1 MRKKRFLVGIS
12 STIVFALGIGFALG
26 FSSKKEMTKVEA
38 STLNNDGY
46 DANDYHYY
54 SGTYY
59 DSVGNNAISTGGT
72 TLLSALCGVVQPGSA
87 FGYKNLW
94 TLYHTSDVYPNDY
107 DGTDPLTGNEY
118 PTTKSASSY
127 RGKIWDMYGDTTYT
141 PGSSAQGASY
151 SKVGDAYNR
160 EHTVPQSWFNE
171 STIPQSDP
179 HHIFAT
185 DGYVNNQRSN
195 YPYGE
200 VSGSKTVHP
209 NGFGGL
215 GSPVST
221 YGSCG
226 DTKVFEPED
235 AYKGDIARGVMYM
248 AVAYYN
254 FSGSFTYSNSCFT
267 RSNNKNLLS
276 SYYINLLTKW
286 SAEDPVSQKE
296 IDRNNVIFA
305 SSQGNRN
312 PFIDHPNWAYKI
324 WGGTEYTWN
333 DSGSSTDPKVNSVT
347 VTPGELTLDL
357 NGTTSANL
365 TATVSVSNAAPQTV
379 TWSSTNTSVATVNSS
394 GVVTALAVGTT
405 TIKATSTYNSNKYGT
420 CALTVKD
427 SSQGGGGSAGNGTIY
442 FNNDGGTAIND
453 TSVTGDDDLDNTW
466 TITTVGT
473 TSFTA
478 NSAYYQ
484 VGSSSKPATSITFTT
499 SFSSTMSITN
509 FSAKFGGFTGT
520 AGTVT
525 LKVDSTTVGTG
536 SLNATSDVVVNQSSS
551 GQGDSLTVSVTGISK
566 GVKAYYISYTCS
578 TPSGDPVLESIEL
591 DTTNVNK
598 VFTVGDTFSYSGLVV
613 TAFYS
618 DDSSQVITSGYT
630 VTSPDM
636 TTPGT
641 KEVNVEYEGKEESYE
656 IIVNPAAATSITA
669 SVSKTYYVGETISA
683 SDITVKDNN
692 NVTVTDFTFAS
703 NNYRFQYSDA
713 SSGGALTNKMFTNEI
728 TYGTLKCSLTVQV
741 QRKARVTPS
750 SGSKGVT
757 YTDLPTAY
765 QTTTEV
771 RTAASGIK
779 FIAYNC
785 ANYSS
790 KMQFKAS
797 GGYLKTTEP
806 MSLKT
811 LTIYN
816 RESNTLTVYGG
827 TSASSITTVITGTN
841 DVYDLSG
848 YTYLMIKRTSSGVAY
863 CSNITIEYGESD
875 SAANLA
881 NYIMYEDT
889 NNQCTTKFNVAK
901 GYFENLSKDDRATFM
916 TSDDYVISTAR
927 DRLQKWAAHLGKT
940 ISYSGGDYVISS
952 SRTSV
957 INSTINSNNALI
969 SILVVFVL
977 GTTMIGAYLLIKKKK
992 SNNKQTRRLIY
1003 EKTILSSISTI
1014 IIDRLL
1020 IKECF

>member
-1 MRKKRFLVGIS
+1 MRKKRFLLAVS
-12 STIVFALGIGFALG
+12 STMIFALGIGFALG
-26 FSSKKEMTKVEA
+26 LSPKKEIAKVEA
-38 STLNNDGY
+38 SSLNNDGY
-46 DANDYHYY
+46 DPDDYHYY

-72 TLLSALCGVVQPGSA
+72 TLLSALCGVVQPDSA

-94 TLYHTSDVYPNDY
+94 SLYHTSDVYPNDY

-127 RGKIWDMYGDTTYT
+127 QGKIWDMYGDTTYT
-141 PGSSAQGASY
+141 PGSSAQGAGY
-151 SKVGDAYNR
+151 KKVGDAYNR

-200 VSGSKTVHP
+200 VSGSITILP

-226 DTKVFEPED
+226 DSKVFEPND
-235 AYKGDIARGVMYM
+235 AYKGDLARGVMYM
-248 AVAYYN
+248 AVAYYD
-254 FSGSFTYSNSCFT
+254 FSGAFTYSNSCFT

-296 IDRNNVIFA
+296 IDRNNVIYA

-347 VTPGELTLDL
+347 VTPGQLTLDL

-365 TATVSVSNAAPQTV
+365 TATVSVSNGAPQTV
-379 TWSSTNTSVATVNSS
+379 TWSSVDSSVASVSSS

-405 TIKATSTYNSNKYGT
+405 TIKATSTYNTAKYGT
-420 CALTVKD
+420 CNLTVKD
-427 SSQGGGGSAGNGTIY
+427 SSQGGGGSGETGDGAIY
-442 FNNDGGTAIND
+442 FGTASGR
-453 TSVTGDDDLDNTW
+453 TSVASASVTGDDSLENTW

-473 TSFTA
+473 SSFTT
-478 NSAYYQ
+478 NTNYSQ
-484 VGSSSKPATSITFTT
+484 IGSSNNPATSITFTT
-499 SFSSTMSITN
+499 SLSSAMTITN
-509 FSAKFGGFTGT
+509 FSAKFGGFNGT

-525 LKVDSTTVGTG
+525 LKVGSTAVGTG
-536 SLNATSDVVVNQSSS
+536 SLSGSSDVTVNQSSA
-551 GQGDSLTVSVTGISK
+551 GEGNSLTVTVTGISK

-578 TPSGDPVLESIEL
+578 SSSGEPYLDSIEL

-613 TAFYS
+613 TAYYS

-630 VTSPDM
+630 VTPPDM
-636 TTPGT
+636 STPGI

-656 IIVNPAAATSITA
+656 ITVNPAAATSITA
-669 SVSKTYYVGETISA
+669 SVSKTYFVGETISI

-692 NVTVTDFTFAS
+692 DVTVTDFTFTS
-703 NNYRFQYSDA
+703 NNYRFQYGDA
-713 SSGGALTNKMFTNEI
+713 SSGGALTNKTFSNEI
-728 TYGTLKCSLTVQV
+728 TSGTLKCSLTVQV

-750 SGSKGVT
+750 LNTKDVT

-765 QTTTEV
+765 QTSTTE

-779 FIAYNC
+779 FIAYNL

-797 GGYLKTTEP
+797 GGYFQTTQAL
-806 MSLKT
+806 SLKT
-811 LTIYN
+811 LTIHN
-816 RESNTLTVYGG
+816 RETNPLTVYGG
-827 TSASSITTVITGTN
+827 TISSSITTTITGNN
-841 DVYDLSG
+841 DVYDLTGYSYLKIIKNGSG
-848 YTYLMIKRTSSGVAY
+848 AAY

-875 SAANLA
+875 SASNLA

-889 NNQCTTKFNVAK
+889 NNQCTTKFDVAK
-901 GYFENLSKDDRATFM
+901 GYFENLSKEDRATFM

-927 DRLQKWAAHLGKT
+927 DRLEKWAVHLGKT

-952 SRTSV
+952 ARTIV
-957 INSTINSNNALI
+957 FNNGNSNTYLI
-969 SILVVFVL
+969 LSIMIVFTL
-977 GTTMIGAYLLIKKKK
+977 GMTFVITYLFIKKKK
-992 SNNKQTRRLIY
+992 SNNI
-1003 EKTILSSISTI
+1003 
-1014 IIDRLL
+1014 
-1020 IKECF
+1020 